1 MTDDDLSGD
10 EETSVGFTPRGS
22 ESEIIDQL
30 NAYTREHEF
39 LAEMGFT
46 IETVEEELVRAS
58 VPHNEKYANPGME
71 GRLHGGIVVSALD
84 SVMGFT
90 LMAALGR
97 TETRKVGPTVSLT
110 TNFVSSA
117 DEAFDAIGEIVRI
130 GSSTAVIDGELRGR
144 DSGRVIAT
152 GQGIWRVYDD
162 SE

>member
-1 MTDDDLSGD
+1 MGDDSSGD

-30 NAYTREHEF
+30 NAHIREHEF
-39 LAEMGFT
+39 LAELGFT
-46 IETVEEELVRAS
+46 VEAVDDDRLRAS
-58 VPHNEKYANPGME
+58 VPHDEKYANPGMG
-71 GRLHGGIVVSALD
+71 GRLHGGIVMSALD

-90 LMAALGR
+90 LMAVLGR
-97 TETRKVGPTVSLT
+97 TETRKIGPTVNLT

-117 DEAFDAIGEIVRI
+117 DEGIDATGEIVRI

-144 DSGRVIAT
+144 DSDRVIAT

-162 SE
+162 SA